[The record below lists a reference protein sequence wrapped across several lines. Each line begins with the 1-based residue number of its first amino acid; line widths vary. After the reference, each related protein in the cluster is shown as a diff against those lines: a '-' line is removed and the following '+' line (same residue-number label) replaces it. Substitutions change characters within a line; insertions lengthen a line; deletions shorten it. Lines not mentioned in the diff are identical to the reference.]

1 MIKTSLI
8 HFSTIDMNA
17 SFFTPAI
24 AFAAVSFFLGEL
36 GDGLNIFQGIY
47 LVNIGWNESAIGIAL
62 SLMGFTALVCQTFA
76 GDFIDKTSL
85 DRRTIIVVAATMTAC
100 SALAVLFVREGNQ
113 DHMLMYITK
122 VVEGLAS
129 SFIAPCLAALTMAL
143 FGPHEFDTVM
153 ANNTVWGHIGSAIS
167 AILAG
172 GLAFIFYP
180 KINIFFYVIGLS
192 ALCAIIC
199 VKFIPEGD
207 QLMGR
212 GFHSSKQ
219 NESEESKM
227 FEGKFTGTQ
236 SEMPK
241 AASYLSVM
249 LEPKTLILCITGFF
263 FQ

>member
-1 MIKTSLI
+1 
-8 HFSTIDMNA
+8 
-17 SFFTPAI
+17 
-24 AFAAVSFFLGEL
+24 
-36 GDGLNIFQGIY
+36 
-47 LVNIGWNESAIGIAL
+47 
-62 SLMGFTALVCQTFA
+62 MGFTALVCQTFA

-180 KINIFFYVIGLS
+180 KIKICFYVIGLS